1 MNTQKGISVILILFL
16 LSLAIGAIV
25 IVGGL
30 WYKKNVF
37 DNYNLAKNTNQ
48 TATSNPTIPEKPIQP
63 TTPTAETEDG
73 FPTLPTEFIWEE
85 KAIYLGDAAEAGYK
99 IFYDNRI
106 EIPQPRP
113 QELYSGEIL
122 VTGIEYTT
130 KTTVQ
135 TADEPYTSPYNT
147 YMTALEE
154 AGWVWRKDIYPFA
167 LTGVMADGPFGGQV
181 SGYLKGDD
189 KTVKTVILT
198 KHIEGTVVNHISGY
212 PPSMECPCTYTVK
225 IFQSDPVS
233 LEKHLP

>member
-1 MNTQKGISVILILFL
+1 MNTQKGYSSILIL
-16 LSLAIGAIV
+16 LSLLVGTTV

-37 DNYNLAKNTNQ
+37 DNYNLANKTNQ
-48 TATSNPTIPEKPIQP
+48 TVTPNPTTPEKTIEP
-63 TTPTAETEDG
+63 TTPTTGTDNG

-85 KAIYLGDAAEAGYK
+85 KAIYLGDAVEAGYK

-106 EIPQPRP
+106 ETPRPKP

-122 VTGIEYTT
+122 VTGKEYTT

-135 TADEPYTSPYNT
+135 TSDEPYTSPYNT
-147 YMTALEE
+147 YMTALED
-154 AGWVWRKDIYPFA
+154 AGWVWRKDVYPFV
-167 LTGVMADGPFGGQV
+167 LTGTMADGPFGGQV
-181 SGYLKGDD
+181 SGYLKGDNE
-189 KTVKTVILT
+189 TVSTVILSKYT
-198 KHIEGTVVNHISGY
+198 EGNVVNHFDDF

-225 IFQSDPVS
+225 IFQSTPVS